1 MRGLSG
7 WIRKIIAM
15 ITLRGDYRNYR
26 FWRLGNQKLAG
37 SQKRNKK
44 IKTLKIPLIEAGIF
58 RGRFA
63 ITENAAFRLT
73 RKRAPIVSIG
83 MCPHGHGPRG
93 LSVNNLMR
101 AYERAPRCS
110 LCCSR
115 HAADVPSSA
124 TYLLA
129 TDRGLGNPMVSDSTV
144 ENNASIY
151 GEKYQK

>member
-1 MRGLSG
+1 MSG

-93 LSVNNLMR
+93 HSVNNLMR
-101 AYERAPRCS
+101 AYERAPRRS

-144 ENNASIY
+144 ENNASIN